1 LHDSGK
7 AARTGKHAEISSQLA
22 LRVAKRLALD
32 GAMTHSLRLIIELH
46 LTMAQVSQQRDL
58 EDRP

>member
-1 LHDSGK
+1 LLHDSGK

-32 GAMTHSLRLIIELH
+32 AR
-46 LTMAQVSQQRDL
+46 
-58 EDRP
+58 